1 MSCQCKCGAGQG
13 ENQYAFIDRIIE
25 KYKDEKGAM
34 IPILHEVQQ
43 EKGYL
48 PEDVQAY
55 IAQKM
60 GVPLSEVYGIVT
72 FYALFNTQPKG
83 KHRISV
89 CLGTACYVRGSGK
102 ILEELE
108 KQLNIKVGETTTD
121 GQFTLEACRCLGA
134 CGLAPVL
141 TVDDHVHGRLTT
153 KDVADLIAKYKDEE

>member
-1 MSCQCKCGAGQG
+1 MSCQCKCGAGG

-72 FYALFNTQPKG
+72 FYALFNTQPRG

-89 CLGTACYVRGSGK
+89 CLGTACYVRGAGK

-108 KQLNIKVGETTTD
+108 KQLNVKVGGTTAD

-141 TVDDHVHGRLTT
+141 TVDEHVHGRLTT
-153 KDVADLIAKYKDEE
+153 KDVADLIAKYQDKE